1 MQLAPGLTEHL
12 SGLANVLLTDPFPG
26 ATIWRAE
33 TELLAAAVSAQ
44 NVLFLLRGFA
54 RPPSPPF

>member
-33 TELLAAAVSAQ
+33 TELLAAARLGPKR
-44 NVLFLLRGFA
+44 LFLVRGFA